1 MFAPILESER
11 VLEAYVGEYASGK
24 SEIAINRALELLGQ
38 GKTVTLV
45 DLDTVEPFYTLRSL
59 KPVLEEKGLQVVSFG
74 KEDAFGLGETGAMLN
89 PQARWALRREGDI
102 ILDVGYGVYGART
115 LNLVE
120 GAYESRELKVLAVI
134 NYSRP
139 LTGTRERIREYVMDL
154 GRVDAIVAN
163 THLGSETTI
172 EVIEEGN
179 AEIMHVAHEL
189 GIPVDF
195 IAADEHFKDSI
206 EVDVSGIPVKFIH
219 RYMPA
224 AMW

>member
-1 MFAPILESER
+1 METTER

-24 SEIAINRALELLGQ
+24 SEIAINRALELLSQ
-38 GKTVTLV
+38 GRTVTLV

-59 KPVLEEKGLQVVSFG
+59 KPVLEEKGLQVISYS
-74 KEDAFGLGETGAMLN
+74 KQDAFGLGETGAMLN
-89 PQARWALRREGDI
+89 PQARWALRRSGDI
-102 ILDVGYGVYGART
+102 VLDIGYGVYGART

-120 GAYESRELKVLAVI
+120 GAYESKELRVLAVI

-139 LTGTRERIREYVMDL
+139 LTGTRERIREYILDL

-163 THLGSETTI
+163 THLGSDTTI
-172 EVIEEGN
+172 EVIEAGN
-179 AEIMHVAHEL
+179 IEIMHVAREL

-195 IAADEHFKDSI
+195 IAVEESFKDSLGL
-206 EVDVSGIPVKFIH
+206 DSSGIPIKYIH

>member
-1 MFAPILESER
+1 MATMER

-24 SEIAINRALELLGQ
+24 SEIAINRALELQTQ
-38 GKTVTLV
+38 GRIVNLV

-59 KPVLEEKGLQVVSFG
+59 KPLLEEKGLQVISFTQQ
-74 KEDAFGLGETGAMLN
+74 DAFGLGETGAMLN
-89 PQARWALRREGDI
+89 PRARWALRYSGDV

-120 GAYESRELKVLAVI
+120 GAYESQELRVIAVV

-139 LTGTRERIREYVMDL
+139 MTGTRDRIREYVLDL

-163 THLGSETTI
+163 THLGDDTTVEI
-172 EVIEEGN
+172 MNQGN
-179 AEIMHVAHEL
+179 SEIMHVAREL
-189 GIPVDF
+189 GIPIDF
-195 IAADEHFKDSI
+195 IVADERLKGSI
-206 EVDVSGIPVKFIH
+206 EVDMSGIPVKFIH
-219 RYMPA
+219 RFMPA

>member
-1 MFAPILESER
+1 MESER

-24 SEIAINRALELLGQ
+24 SEISINRALELLGQ
-38 GKTVTLV
+38 GRTVTLV

-59 KPVLEEKGLQVVSFG
+59 KPELVAKGLQVISFDR
-74 KEDAFGLGETGAMLN
+74 EDAFGLGETGAMLN
-89 PQARWALRREGDI
+89 PQARWALRRSGDI
-102 ILDVGYGVYGART
+102 VLDVGYGVYGART

-120 GAYESRELKVLAVI
+120 GAYESQELKVLAVI

-139 LTGTRERIREYVMDL
+139 LTGTPDRIREYVLDL
-154 GRVDAIVAN
+154 GRVDGIVAN
-163 THLGSETTI
+163 THLGSETTVEI
-172 EVIEEGN
+172 IEEGN
-179 AEIMHVAHEL
+179 NEIVHVAREL

-195 IAADEHFKDSI
+195 IAVDERFYPM
-206 EVDVSGIPVKFIH
+206 EVNVSGIPIKYIH